1 LGLHGAVVL
10 FALAGIIGKALALPP
25 TVVVA
30 GRSAGAAVTLFA
42 LIALQGRLRHLPR
55 SGLIV
60 VSGVVLAV
68 HWATFFQSIVCA
80 GVSVALV
87 SYSTYP
93 LALLLMEVCW
103 FRVMPS
109 LNRWVAGGL
118 ILIGMVLL
126 VPELDVSNQAVLGA
140 LWGIGSGALFALYT
154 LTNRRLAEA
163 QEPIAIAASQN
174 AVSALCI
181 LPVALY
187 LTETIPLSFGLREL
201 ALLAFLGAVCT
212 GLAHTWFIA
221 SLARVGAGAASMVA
235 SLEAV
240 HGVALAWILLGEI
253 PALQTLVGGV
263 IILGAVV
270 LGTRVG
276 HKRPQ
281 PAAAQGSVPD
291 ATRMR

>member
-1 LGLHGAVVL
+1 
-10 FALAGIIGKALALPP
+10 
-25 TVVVA
+25 VA
-30 GRSAGAAVTLFA
+30 GRSGFAAVTLFA
-42 LIALQGRLRHLPR
+42 LIALQGRLRQVPR
-55 SGLIV
+55 SGLLI

-80 GVSVALV
+80 GVGVALV

-93 LALLLMEVCW
+93 LALLVMEVCW
-103 FRVMPS
+103 FRVMPA

-118 ILIGMVLL
+118 ILVGMVLL

-154 LTNRRLAEA
+154 LINRRLADA
-163 QEPIAIAASQN
+163 QEPIAIAAGQN
-174 AVSALCI
+174 AVSALCM
-181 LPVALY
+181 LPVAIY
-187 LTETIPLSFGLREL
+187 LMATMPLTFGVRQW
-201 ALLAFLGAVCT
+201 ALMAFLGAVCT

-221 SLARVGAGAASMVA
+221 SLARVGAGTASMIA

-240 HGVALAWILLGEI
+240 HGVILAWLLLGEV

-276 HKRPQ
+276 NPS
-281 PAAAQGSVPD
+281 PNSAAPSRE
-291 ATRMR
+291 ATDGGADSRGRSPW